1 MELRLRSLK
10 LWDWIPQFI
19 IIILTKNVY
28 KCIRMNHN
36 CVFVFGIIDFYQ
48 MYDITKGIDFE

>member
-1 MELRLRSLK
+1 MITLSIS
-10 LWDWIPQFI
+10 DFF

-36 CVFVFGIIDFYQ
+36 CVFLSGMIDFYQ